1 LYKVSPLQ
9 GRGFRGG
16 LEYLVNFLKV
26 YIPLQGR
33 GFRGGLEYLVNFS
46 KFTVPSRG
54 GDLGVVWNI

>member
-1 LYKVSPLQ
+1 M
-9 GRGFRGG
+9 
-16 LEYLVNFLKV
+16 EYLVNFLKV